1 MNQLM
6 QLIKDEDGANM
17 AEYATVLGLIVV
29 AVVTVVTT
37 LGTRIATVISKATTS
52 LPS

>member
-1 MNQLM
+1 MNNLIL
-6 QLIKDEDGANM
+6 LIKDEDGANM

-37 LGTRIATVISKATTS
+37 LGTRISTVISNATTA